1 MADKG
6 KVVVISEISVAGLLR
21 FYRKII
27 EGDT

>member
-1 MADKG
+1 MADKS
-6 KVVVISEISVAGLLR
+6 KVLVTSEISVAGLLQ